1 MPQLLLGGLP
11 SLLAAAAAVTVLA
24 LTLTLAL
31 PVLWGGTPRPVEA
44 AELAAQGSQSIGS
57 WLVEADVTLLPALG
71 YRFDIR
77 LTRDLAAPPPDRLRP
92 IVVIEMITMHSFE
105 PPLVLMGAGEYQA
118 EGILPMP
125 GRWRFRVG
133 FEEGSLDLTV
143 NVPGVAGET
152 T

>member
-1 MPQLLLGGLP
+1 MPQLLSGGIA
-11 SLLAAAAAVTVLA
+11 SRLAAAAAVSTLA

-31 PVLWGGTPRPVEA
+31 PVLWGGTPQPVEA
-44 AELAAQGSQSIGS
+44 AELAAQGSRSIGP

-92 IVVIEMITMHSFE
+92 IVVVEMTAMHSFE
-105 PPLVLMGAGEYQA
+105 PPLTLMGAGEYQA

-133 FEEGSLDLTV
+133 FDEGSLDLAV
-143 NVPGVAGET
+143 DVPGLAGEAT
-152 T
+152 